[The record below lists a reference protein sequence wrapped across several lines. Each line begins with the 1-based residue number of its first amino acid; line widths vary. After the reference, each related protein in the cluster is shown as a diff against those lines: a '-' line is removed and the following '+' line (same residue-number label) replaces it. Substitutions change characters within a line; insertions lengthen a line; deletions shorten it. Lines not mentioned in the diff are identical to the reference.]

1 MEPKFHGRWSI
12 LLTFENYRIG
22 VEARFLTARGRRHQP
37 ACSSP
42 SFFSAHGQ
50 NRIGSRASAG
60 RMEPE
65 AAPRVHLGQET
76 AMNSNNQARLRV
88 AALIYLIVNA
98 VVFGVCLITVL
109 MTPTLAQH
117 AFFWIP
123 AIIVTSFVLSAP
135 LAWFIAPSMMIRFI
149 LTRRVH

>member
-1 MEPKFHGRWSI
+1 
-12 LLTFENYRIG
+12 
-22 VEARFLTARGRRHQP
+22 
-37 ACSSP
+37 
-42 SFFSAHGQ
+42 
-50 NRIGSRASAG
+50 
-60 RMEPE
+60 
-65 AAPRVHLGQET
+65 
-76 AMNSNNQARLRV
+76 MNSNNQARLRV

-149 LTRRVH
+149 LARRVHRFIER